1 MRSSL
6 ESSTKRATRNAKK
19 SVDITDRCPIRHSP
33 TVTTRWRYVKSYLS
47 QTAAPR
53 FALWLFGNRHRL
65 LALEGIH
72 KGLAAEPQCCSYAPG
87 SQLFRVLYPN
97 PPPALHGTPA
107 SGLCLG
113 SADGRR
119 EGREWVRR
127 WRSRGS
133 A

>member
-47 QTAAPR
+47 KTAAAR

-87 SQLFRVLYPN
+87 SRSEEHTSELQSLMRISYAVF
-97 PPPALHGTPA
+97 
-107 SGLCLG
+107 CLKKKTHKTHKHNKNYM
-113 SADGRR
+113 
-119 EGREWVRR
+119 
-127 WRSRGS
+127 
-133 A
+133 

>member
-47 QTAAPR
+47 KTAAAR

-87 SQLFRVLYPN
+87 SQLRSEEHTSELQSLMRNSYAVLCFKKKN
-97 PPPALHGTPA
+97 KSTIQKQH
-107 SGLCLG
+107 
-113 SADGRR
+113 
-119 EGREWVRR
+119 
-127 WRSRGS
+127 
-133 A
+133 